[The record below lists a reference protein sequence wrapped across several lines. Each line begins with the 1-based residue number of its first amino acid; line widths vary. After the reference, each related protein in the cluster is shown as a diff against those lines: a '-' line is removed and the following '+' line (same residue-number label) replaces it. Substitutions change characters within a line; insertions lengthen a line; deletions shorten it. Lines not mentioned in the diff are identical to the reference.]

1 MISLT
6 SVKLAI
12 LCFFPNLE

>member
-12 LCFFPNLE
+12 FCFFPNLE